1 MFDEADAPVLT
12 GDHREEPAISGADA
26 ALVARARDLARE
38 VGAGA
43 FSLLLAISAH
53 DRSRLAPVFDGS
65 HPGLSSLSR
74 GLSSPSAARFAHA
87 LMSGVTPTWWSA
99 LATDPISTLGQLA
112 WARRTEPP
120 RDVGPEGVAFPV
132 SSECGRSGALV
143 FEGAVPDLREVD
155 LCGIHCRAI
164 ALFADV
170 ARQRPRAAGD
180 LPAMSRRE
188 LECLKLTANGLTSD
202 AIATRLGLSVH
213 TANQYLTNSTQKLNA
228 VNRIHAVAKA
238 LRLGLI
244 D

>member
-1 MFDEADAPVLT
+1 MFDEIGTSLVAE
-12 GDHREEPAISGADA
+12 DHEATAISGADA
-26 ALVARARDLARE
+26 ALVARARELARQ

-43 FSLLLAISAH
+43 FSLLFAVSAH

-74 GLSSPSAARFAHA
+74 GLSSPSAARFTHA
-87 LMSGVTPTWWSA
+87 LMTGVTPMWWSA
-99 LATDPISTLGQLA
+99 WITDPLSTLGQLA
-112 WARRTEPP
+112 WARRTDPP
-120 RDVGPEGVAFPV
+120 RNIGPEGFALPV

-143 FEGAVPDLREVD
+143 FEGAVPDLRELD
-155 LCGIHCRAI
+155 LCGLHCRAM

-180 LPAMSRRE
+180 LPAMSKRE
-188 LECLKLTANGLTSD
+188 LQCLKLTANGLTSE
-202 AIATRLGLSVH
+202 AIAARLGLSVH

-244 D
+244 E